1 MIATKVIPLLVTF
14 LVNKSGTKAEF
25 ERYHECVIK
34 FITRIKDKRLQDL
47 QSNPFK
53 AKAEEPEEAVLQTPT
68 LDNLLNQAKADGFDN
83 LFAKQNQIGGH
94 QHQQQKPMDFGL
106 PNPGADNGG
115 FDFGDFNSFPTQSGA
130 NVTGGFSLGGSTS
143 NNGSAAG
150 TPTPQMASGGGFS
163 LPKPPEKTQTNQFKP
178 PNISSQSGGL
188 GLMDLGFGVP
198 QNTNTTNKQT
208 NSFGGNNSTNGFGMG
223 VGGHHNNSGLGK
235 GPGIASGGFGM
246 GGLGGSNSGGG
257 GVGKNAYSAF
267 DEFTLNDDAGSSNVL
282 GLGGLGSGSTGLG
295 GGLGLG
301 GSSGGMGGFGGSSMN
316 STGLGG
322 TAGGLGMNNG
332 GFGSFGGM
340 GNTNN
345 TTSSGM
351 GGLGNGGFGGMG
363 SSDPFSKSSMGGLM
377 LGETK
382 DPFDFTSMGSNTG
395 GAGLSMG
402 YNSNLLGMDN
412 SGSSNLHGGNN
423 FGMNSTGGMNN
434 MAGMNMLG
442 SNSFGGYGGSNS
454 NNQAQGG
461 LSSSKPGGLF
471 SNPNLV
477 VKGSSNT
484 NQNSKPAGSNN
495 FNDFNL
501 L

>member
-25 ERYHECVIK
+25 ERYHECVTK

-68 LDNLLNQAKADGFDN
+68 LDSLLNQAKADGFDN

-94 QHQQQKPMDFGL
+94 QNQQQKPMEFGL

-115 FDFGDFNSFPTQSGA
+115 FDFGDFNSFPTQPGA

-143 NNGSAAG
+143 NNGSAVG
-150 TPTPQMASGGGFS
+150 TPTPQTASGGGFS
-163 LPKPPEKTQTNQFKP
+163 LPKPPEKTQTTHFKP
-178 PNISSQSGGL
+178 PTISAQSGGL
-188 GLMDLGFGVP
+188 GLMDLGFGMP
-198 QNTNTTNKQT
+198 QSTNTTNKQQ
-208 NSFGGNNSTNGFGMG
+208 NSFGMNNGGNNNGFGMG
-223 VGGHHNNSGLGK
+223 MNSLTTNTNPSNNNSMGL
-235 GPGIASGGFGM
+235 GGFGM
-246 GGLGGSNSGGG
+246 GGLGNTGSGNSGT
-257 GVGKNAYSAF
+257 GKSNYSAF
-267 DEFTLNDDAGSSNVL
+267 DEFTLNDDAGSTNVL
-282 GLGGLGSGSTGLG
+282 GLGGLGGTSGGMG

-301 GSSGGMGGFGGSSMN
+301 SNSGGIGGFGGSAMGSG
-316 STGLGG
+316 GLGG
-322 TAGGLGMNNG
+322 NTGGLGMGNN

-340 GNTNN
+340 GSTNN
-345 TTSSGM
+345 SGSSGM
-351 GGLGNGGFGGMG
+351 GGLGSGGFGGMG

-382 DPFDFTSMGSNTG
+382 DPFDFTSMGSNKG
-395 GAGLSMG
+395 NPGSGMG
-402 YNSNLLGMDN
+402 YSNNLLGIDNSGGSNLL
-412 SGSSNLHGGNN
+412 GGNN
-423 FGMNSTGGMNN
+423 FGMSGMGSIN
-434 MAGMNMLG
+434 MMG
-442 SNSFGGYGGSNS
+442 SNTMGGFGGSNS
-454 NNQAQGG
+454 NSQNQGG
-461 LSSSKPGGLF
+461 LGSSKPGGLF

-484 NQNSKPAGSNN
+484 NQNSKPAGSSN